1 MEILDSVVEQI
12 RNDWMVAP
20 YGGKTFIVK
29 KWAKLLDCS
38 QQAVYRALG
47 INRERKG
54 ERKIKNIEDYA
65 RIVAWIKR
73 KPPANMGEVPTD
85 LALRKAIK
93 DGFVPDTLSG
103 KENTI
108 DRVTRELG
116 LTQRQRRIQR
126 YQAERPNQLHHVDA
140 SSSRSFFVARE
151 IRDKAGNVI
160 DYALRL
166 HAAKKGY
173 KNKPVPIRM
182 RPWIYGLVDDY
193 SGFWIGRYVAAMG
206 ESAVDN
212 LDFLRWAWSKNE
224 DTPFFGL
231 PEMIKGDLGPMMRG
245 PASQEFFER
254 LNMKIDPSMP
264 ENKESHG
271 KIERP
276 WRTAWQRFES
286 TYFMQSNW
294 RQFEIM
300 MSELN
305 RQFFNYQEE
314 YNTKA
319 HRYEKKISRLQAWRK
334 ISLYGGAV
342 AIPEAAFRTIF
353 KRYERVVGADGCIS
367 VDNVLYEV
375 KGLHS
380 AQVNVYE
387 GVFED
392 RLIVEDKATGEKYEV
407 EDFRPNP
414 LGVFTGHKET
424 PHQKAVKAAQE
435 LKVSGD
441 TLYSRPKDA
450 GNVAMMPTRVK
461 RTVEVEDPLC
471 VDAYGSLDAALR
483 DFAGI
488 SGLRLDDDNR
498 EAIRDLIIDNG
509 LKRDFVKDL
518 ALEFV
523 AENERRLSHG

>member
-1 MEILDSVVEQI
+1 MEILGSVIDQI
-12 RNDWMVAP
+12 RRDWMSAP
-20 YGGKTFIVK
+20 YGGKTGIVK
-29 KWAKLLDCS
+29 RWAGLLGCS
-38 QQAVYRALG
+38 QQAVYKKLG
-47 INRERKG
+47 INRQRKG
-54 ERKIKNIEDYA
+54 ERRIEGIEQYA
-65 RIVAWIKR
+65 EIVAQVKR
-73 KPPANMGEVPTD
+73 TPPANMGEVTTD
-85 LALRKAIK
+85 LALRKAVF
-93 DGFVPDTLSG
+93 DGLVPEALLG
-103 KENTI
+103 KEGTI
-108 DRVTRELG
+108 DRVMRDVG

-151 IRDKAGNVI
+151 IRDDAGNIV

-173 KNKPVPIRM
+173 KNKPVPIRI
-182 RPWIYGLVDDY
+182 RPWVYGLVDDY
-193 SGFWIGRYVAAMG
+193 SGFFIGRYVAAMG

-212 LDFLRWAWSKNE
+212 LDFLNWAWSKND

-245 PASQEFFER
+245 PAAQEFFER
-254 LNMKIDPSMP
+254 LNIVIDPSMP

-276 WRTAWQRFES
+276 WRTTWQRFEL
-286 TYFMQSNW
+286 TYFMQSDW
-294 RQFEIM
+294 RDFEIM

-305 RQFFNYQEE
+305 RQFLIYQAE
-314 YNTKA
+314 YNARK
-319 HRYEKKISRLQAWRK
+319 HRYERTISRLQAWRK

-342 AIPEAAFRTIF
+342 AIPETAFRTIF
-353 KRYERVVGADGCIS
+353 RRYERVVGADGCIS
-367 VDNVLYEV
+367 IDNVLYEV

-380 AQVNVYE
+380 ARVNVYE
-387 GVFED
+387 GVFEG
-392 RLIVEDKATGEKYEV
+392 RLVVEDKATGEKYEV

-424 PHQKAVKAAQE
+424 PHQKAVKAAQTLE
-435 LKVSGD
+435 FTGD
-441 TLYSRPKDA
+441 TLYSAARA
-450 GNVAMMPTRVK
+450 SGNIAVMPTRVK
-461 RTVEVEDPLC
+461 RTVIVEDPLC

-483 DFAGI
+483 EFVSI

-498 EAIRDLIIDNG
+498 EAIRDLIIENG
-509 LKRDFVKDL
+509 LKREFVKDL

-523 AENERRLSHG
+523 AENEGRLSHG